1 MLKDR
6 KKKITEQP
14 KRWWKWA
21 LLKKLLNIWPIY
33 SVSITSQT
41 SITSKISN
49 RQNYNLNYN
58 LTKLYSEASKQNNVG
73 HCSQEELSIFCATA
87 HYLKDKK
94 TCIQICFM
102 SWWLNT
108 WQKNNISHNSYII
121 NDLKP
126 QELSF
131 DMAHYWSDGLFSQ
144 FKDQFN
150 FTNFIFHEKVHGI
163 PADWSFFATSHS
175 KVENDGAGV
184 AKNSVWT
191 GPILESNSMHIFSE
205 KGPKNVKKVG
215 KRANYL
221 KIWAKMN

>member
-1 MLKDR
+1 
-6 KKKITEQP
+6 
-14 KRWWKWA
+14 
-21 LLKKLLNIWPIY
+21 
-33 SVSITSQT
+33 
-41 SITSKISN
+41 
-49 RQNYNLNYN
+49 
-58 LTKLYSEASKQNNVG
+58 
-73 HCSQEELSIFCATA
+73 
-87 HYLKDKK
+87 
-94 TCIQICFM
+94 
-102 SWWLNT
+102 
-108 WQKNNISHNSYII
+108 
-121 NDLKP
+121 
-126 QELSF
+126 
-131 DMAHYWSDGLFSQ
+131 MAHYWSDGLFSQ

-150 FTNFIFHEKVHGI
+150 FTNFIFYEKVHGI